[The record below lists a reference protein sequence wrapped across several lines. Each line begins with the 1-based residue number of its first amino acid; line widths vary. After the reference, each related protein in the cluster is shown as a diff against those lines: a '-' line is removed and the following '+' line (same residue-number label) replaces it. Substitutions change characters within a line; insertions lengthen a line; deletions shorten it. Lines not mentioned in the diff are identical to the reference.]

1 VTSQEFTRR
10 IIKRLAKLSWLIFL
24 GAMGIAILSY
34 LYAKKI
40 PIVYTSRS
48 SFYPLSSPSNN
59 NSQTSKI
66 LESLGGGGG
75 AKSISEDANINIEE
89 VATSKK
95 IREDIVSQRLP
106 EFENKTIAQLLI
118 EESNKHKSYFE
129 KPSKIPAEDSLLIRT
144 GAEMIKYDYTAKFNK
159 NSLLVINFSSE
170 NENFLGPIT
179 TILSDKV
186 ASFYKELKIKKAK
199 LDYEF
204 LQRKVDSFDNL
215 LAQYDR
221 QRVMIDDKSLFL
233 SPTKLKFS
241 IPKQN
246 LESAKLLVTSQRN
259 SAVYNREE
267 ALLRLDKVTPTI
279 EVLDKPTPPFD
290 IKATSK
296 IVYAAIGFFVGL
308 FLFSLL
314 FISGII
320 LNFSRHTVTNTI
332 NEKMAEPKPI
342 QNPE

>member
-1 VTSQEFTRR
+1 VTNQEFTRR
-10 IIKRLAKLSWLIFL
+10 IIKRLIKFSWLIFL
-24 GAMGIAILSY
+24 CALGVAVLGYM
-34 LYAKKI
+34 YAKKI
-40 PIVYTSRS
+40 PMVYTARS
-48 SFYPLSSPSNN
+48 SFYPLSSPANN
-59 NSQTSKI
+59 NSNTSKI

-95 IREDIVSQRLP
+95 IRENIVAERLP
-106 EFENKTIAQLLI
+106 EFGNKTIAQLLI
-118 EESNKHKSYFE
+118 EESNKHKGYFE
-129 KPSKIPAEDSLLIRT
+129 KPSKIPTEDSLLFRK

-159 NSLLVINFSSE
+159 NSLLIINFSSE
-170 NENFLGPIT
+170 NENFLEPIA
-179 TILSDKV
+179 TILTDKV
-186 ASFYKELKIKKAK
+186 AYFYKELKIKKAK

-221 QRVMIDDKSLFL
+221 QRVTIDDRSLFQNP
-233 SPTKLKFS
+233 SKLKFS

-267 ALLRLDKVTPTI
+267 ALLRLDKVTPI
-279 EVLDKPTPPFD
+279 IDVLDKPTPPYD

-296 IVYAAIGFFVGL
+296 IIYAGIGFVVGL
-308 FLFSLL
+308 IFFSLL
-314 FISGII
+314 FIAGIL
-320 LNFSRHTVTNTI
+320 LNFSRKKVNTVLT
-332 NEKMAEPKPI
+332 EKMAEPKPEQI
-342 QNPE
+342 TE